1 MGEQGGM
8 EQGLRVISILASGL
22 LFYGG
27 IGWAL
32 DWWFHTSWWLPV
44 GLILGTALGVY
55 LVIVKYGRSK

>member
-1 MGEQGGM
+1 VAWS
-8 EQGLRVISILASGL
+8 RDF
-22 LFYGG
+22 FYGG